1 MLKTHCDSQASSDA
15 VQALTDHPHT
25 AGELLEAN
33 TQHLQRLVPFAEHWF
48 CWSPAKPNDAGEPK
62 KPIDPKNGRVASTSN
77 PATAG
82 TFEQAAAQVVPKGRR
97 GHAPEGGVG
106 VHMRTAKAGFVGFD
120 FDNVRN
126 PDSGEVNDMGAE
138 VLRRFA
144 GAYVEVSPSGKG
156 LRVFCLGESGGE
168 CCNEKH
174 PGGREFGGIEMYPGG
189 AKNANYMRVTG
200 ALVTGCAGVVA
211 ECQAGIDW
219 AAQVVARW
227 KAAKGKAAVATPS
240 NGGSEVGAVGM
251 GGEAANDPA
260 VGGGVVATVSS
271 DSIKSKV
278 EALSVGAV
286 EEALFNAWNPEAE
299 ETKDPAVV
307 VEALRNMAK
316 PGRPLGQRLAKLREG
331 KEDSE
336 DDQFLCCA
344 AVRGG
349 ALGVGSAAAVLVTLA
364 GPGGREKV
372 TQRED
377 YRTRTAESALRSV
390 LVEVLAHRAGL
401 KKVDGR
407 SFRGWAFLMEGG
419 GAGAES
425 SASAWTLPG
434 GLADALNRSGDR
446 LATDKN
452 GRPLAHDGNVVS
464 ILRNDPEVSAL
475 LGFNELHQKAMR
487 MGPWTVFDR
496 NATAQPG
503 IVEDDDAM
511 RVCMWLS
518 NKHGVRV
525 RVLDTMRCIE
535 AASRHQR
542 VNPLADRLDELAAG
556 WDGVARVD
564 SWLTRWAGADDTGCR
579 EYIKAA
585 GRCFMVSAVA
595 RALQPGCKVDTVLT
609 LEGETGGGKST
620 LFRVLSDAVLP
631 GLFTDSVG
639 DASSETSV
647 VRATSGKWIAEL
659 PELAAVRKAADV
671 EALKASLS
679 RSSDNYKAPYAILAR
694 DYERQFVFVA
704 TTNKSQYISDTDG
717 ALLRRFMPV
726 RTTGSESAML
736 DLEGLKREAG
746 QLWGEAVRMYR
757 AGVKWRI
764 DAADGAAF
772 TQWVAVRSG
781 RKEDGAFHDEVVVWL
796 AGTLKDEPYNRYT
809 LKCIAGKVG
818 HTKAEQG
825 DKLAQAQLAD
835 TLRSAGMVK
844 RKSGGVN
851 LWQLSA
857 DGAQKLARLIGEGQA
872 EARAE
877 EARQRAAND
886 TLNDKWAA

>member
-1 MLKTHCDSQASSDA
+1 MLDSQLSTGEA
-15 VQALTDHPHT
+15 QALTNFPHT

-33 TQHLQRLVPFAEHWF
+33 RQHLQRLVPFAEHWF
-48 CWSPAKPNDAGEPK
+48 CWGKRHPNKAGEFK
-62 KPIDPKNGRVASTSN
+62 VPIDPKTGKAGSASD

-82 TFEQAAAQVVPKGRR
+82 TFERATAQCVSGYGYGR
-97 GHAPEGGVG
+97 GGGVG
-106 VHMRTAKAGFVGFD
+106 VMVTTAAAGFVGLD
-120 FDNVRN
+120 FDDVRD
-126 PDSGEVNDMGAE
+126 PESGDLNDMGAE
-138 VLRRFA
+138 VVRRFA
-144 GAYVEVSPSGKG
+144 GNYVEISPSDKG
-156 LRVFCLGESGGE
+156 LRVFCLGSIGASKTTIHGGSVE
-168 CCNEKH
+168 V
-174 PGGREFGGIEMYPGG
+174 YPGG
-189 AKNANYMRVTG
+189 EKRFLRVTG
-200 ALVTGCAGVVA
+200 AVVTGCAGEVVDG
-211 ECQAGIDW
+211 QAGLDW
-219 AAQVVARW
+219 LAGLVA
-227 KAAKGKAAVATPS
+227 AAKGEAKVVYPT
-240 NGGSEVGAVGM
+240 NGGNVGGVVGSVA
-251 GGEAANDPA
+251 GGEAANDPSNGGDVVAVSGA
-260 VGGGVVATVSS
+260 VGGEVAAVTTSA
-271 DSIKSKV
+271 SIRAKV
-278 EALSVGAV
+278 EAMSVADV
-286 EEALFNAWNPEAE
+286 EEALFKAWNPKAD
-299 ETKDPAVV
+299 ETRDPAVV
-307 VEALRNMAK
+307 VESLRNGAQK
-316 PGRPLGQRLAKLREG
+316 GRPLGQRLAKLREG

-344 AVRGG
+344 AVRRG
-349 ALGVGSAAAVLVTLA
+349 ALTVDDVAAVLVKLA

-372 TQRED
+372 TQRKD
-377 YRTRTAESALRSV
+377 YRTRTAESALRAV
-390 LVEVLAHRAGL
+390 LLEVLEHRAGM
-401 KKVDGR
+401 KAADGK
-407 SFRGWAFLMEGG
+407 SFMGWAFLMEGVG
-419 GAGAES
+419 DAGN
-425 SASAWTLPG
+425 ASTWKLSG
-434 GLADALNRSGDR
+434 GLADALNKSGDR

-452 GRPLAHDGNVVS
+452 GRPLAHDGNVVV
-464 ILRNDPEVSAL
+464 ILRNDPEVSHLMA
-475 LGFNELHQKAMR
+475 FNELHQQAMR
-487 MGPWTVFDR
+487 LDSWSVFDR
-496 NATAQPG
+496 NAAAQPG
-503 IVEDDDAM
+503 IVESDDAM

-518 NKHGVRV
+518 NKHGIRM

-535 AASRHQR
+535 AASRHLR

-556 WDGVARVD
+556 WDGVERVD
-564 SWLTRWAGADDTGCR
+564 SWLTRWAGADDSGCR

-679 RSSDNYKAPYAILAR
+679 RSADNYKAPYAILAR

-781 RKEDGAFHDEVVVWL
+781 RKEDGVFHDEVVTWL

-825 DKLAQAQLAD
+825 DKLAELQLAD
-835 TLRSAGMVK
+835 TLRSVGMVK

-857 DGAQKLARLIGEGQA
+857 DGAQKLTRLIGEGQA

-877 EARQRAAND
+877 EARQQAEIH